1 MEQTNPA
8 TIIHRLPRC
17 WFPLLIEALN
27 PTTRAVLWSAQVKR
41 PDDYTH
47 LSIPPLSLTFGH
59 RVVVRVQFGNGYV
72 LEAGEPR
79 VV

>member
-1 MEQTNPA
+1 MQQIDPE
-8 TIIHRLPRC
+8 TIIHRLPRR

-27 PTTRAVLWSAQVKR
+27 PTTHAVLWSAQVKR

-47 LSIPPLSLTFGH
+47 LSIPPLSLTLGH
-59 RVVVRVQFGNGYV
+59 RIVVRVQFGNGYV
-72 LEAGEPR
+72 LESGKSR